1 MRTAAT
7 GLLIGAGLVLAALSV
22 CWKSN
27 PVVAQRPPAMQGLIA
42 LSVRGGPETDF
53 VAVIDPQQ
61 RVMGVY
67 RIEPSSGEIHLRSVR
82 NVHWDLQM
90 DEFNGKRPSPREIR
104 DMLE

>member
-7 GLLIGAGLVLAALSV
+7 GLMIGTGLVLAAV
-22 CWKSN
+22 AFCWKGN
-27 PVVAQRPPAMQGLIA
+27 PVSAQRPPATQGLIA
-42 LSVRGGPETDF
+42 LSVRGGPESDY
-53 VAVIDPQQ
+53 VAVIDPVQ

-67 RIEPSSGEIHLRSVR
+67 RIEPTSGEIHLRSVR

-90 DEFNGKRPSPREIR
+90 DEFNGKRPLPREIR